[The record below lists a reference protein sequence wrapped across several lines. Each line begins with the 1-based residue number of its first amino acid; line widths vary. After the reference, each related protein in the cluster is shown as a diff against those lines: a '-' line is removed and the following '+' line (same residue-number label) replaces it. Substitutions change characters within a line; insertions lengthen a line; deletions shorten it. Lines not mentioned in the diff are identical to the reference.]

1 MDYISHFAPI
11 QHNAILPISVFSNV
25 DVLIPF
31 FMPKQGEYLL
41 FPVYFNSLQE
51 QAEQLVMDGKGYSE
65 KSNED
70 WDYEEVIEVKE
81 VA

>member
-1 MDYISHFAPI
+1 
-11 QHNAILPISVFSNV
+11 
-25 DVLIPF
+25 
-31 FMPKQGEYLL
+31 
-41 FPVYFNSLQE
+41 
-51 QAEQLVMDGKGYSE
+51 MDGKGYSE